1 MELQYQKAMEENDLQ
16 LSDLPEDAITGIEN
30 INDVL
35 KAVKMLEK
43 SGKLPTPKTMKKLK
57 AMDKWVY
64 YEILDHLHGTDQN
77 EDEIPED
84 SEDIV
89 DEIEEQ
95 SSKGLAEANKINESS
110 VFIEGQ
116 LESMMKSGK
125 TTWSFNEIK
134 QHAKKT
140 WDVLFSSYEEGGE
153 NGIKTNKYS
162 LIETEEHIFTLK
174 TN

>member
-64 YEILDHLHGTDQN
+64 YEILDHLHGTDKN

-84 SEDIV
+84 
-89 DEIEEQ
+89 
-95 SSKGLAEANKINESS
+95 
-110 VFIEGQ
+110 IEGQ

-140 WDVLFSSYEEGGE
+140 WDVLFNSYEEGGE

-174 TN
+174 NN